1 VITANPSVRAER
13 ATATRFHAPQV
24 ILFSRNVD
32 RAAAFYSSLGFEE
45 LYRRPVAGEPTHVD
59 LALEGYVIGIA
70 SAADDV
76 VREGRQAAL
85 TLWTD
90 DVHGAFA
97 ELTANGAPALVAP
110 REWPGGLVI
119 AWVADP
125 DGNAIQIAQ
134 SL

>member
-1 VITANPSVRAER
+1 VIAANPTVHAQQ
-13 ATATRFHAPQV
+13 ATVTRFHAPQV

-32 RAAAFYSSLGFEE
+32 RAAVFYTSLGFAE
-45 LYRRPVAGEPTHVD
+45 LYRRPAAGEPTHVD
-59 LALEGYVIGIA
+59 LALDGYVIGIA
-70 SAADDV
+70 AAADEV
-76 VREGRQAAL
+76 VRDGRRAAL

-90 DVHGAFA
+90 DVHAAFA
-97 ELTANGAPALVAP
+97 ELTANGAPVLVAP